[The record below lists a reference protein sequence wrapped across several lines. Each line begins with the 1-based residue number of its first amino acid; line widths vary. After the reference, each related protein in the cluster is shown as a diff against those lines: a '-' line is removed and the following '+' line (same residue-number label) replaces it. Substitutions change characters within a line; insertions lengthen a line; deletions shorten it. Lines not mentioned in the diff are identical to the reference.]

1 MGYTSTCMS
10 DSDQI
15 VLRSFQSLVDVYTVV
30 HTYIC
35 MRVLSNFTAYIAL
48 CARIH
53 THTQLFQRR
62 MMRPLRIRIK
72 RAFDLPVTDWATQ
85 LSDPYIVVTVH
96 GANGRQT
103 WVTSTQVRT
112 PILQVFCFAFTLNS
126 IKLELQ

>member
-1 MGYTSTCMS
+1 MYA
-10 DSDQI
+10 
-15 VLRSFQSLVDVYTVV
+15 VYCAL
-30 HTYIC
+30 YI
-35 MRVLSNFTAYIAL
+35 RVYACTLSCFTACIAL
-48 CARIH
+48 YVRTQH
-53 THTQLFQRR
+53 NTQLFQRR

-112 PILQVFCFAFTLNS
+112 SDNLCRMLF
-126 IKLELQ
+126 ELQ